1 MKLEMKKMNVWVTTI
16 KDKPGQLASKL
27 APLTAAG
34 ANLDFVIARRSHSK
48 AKTGL
53 VFVSPIRGAKQTAA
67 AKKARFK
74 QSKSLHGLKVT
85 GTDKPG
91 LGSKITQCLADA
103 GINLR
108 GFSGVAVAKKAVF
121 NLAFDSAAD
130 TAKAGKVLKKA
141 APKL

>member
-1 MKLEMKKMNVWVTTI
+1 MKLEMKKMNAWVTTI
-16 KDKPGQLASKL
+16 QDKPGQLAAKL
-27 APLTAAG
+27 APLSAAG

-67 AKKARFK
+67 AKKAKFK
-74 QSKSLHGLKVT
+74 QSKSLHGLKVIAP
-85 GTDKPG
+85 DKPG
-91 LGSKITQCLADA
+91 LGNKITQCIADA

-108 GFSGVAVAKKAVF
+108 GFSGVAVNKKALF

-130 TAKAGKVLKKA
+130 TEKANRALKKA
-141 APKL
+141 APKM